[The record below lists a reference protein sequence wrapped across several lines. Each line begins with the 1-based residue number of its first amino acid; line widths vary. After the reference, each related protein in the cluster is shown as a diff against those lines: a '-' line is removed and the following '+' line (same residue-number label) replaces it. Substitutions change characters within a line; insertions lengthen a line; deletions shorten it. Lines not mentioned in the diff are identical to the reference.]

1 MSGVS
6 LNSLQSKAELES
18 KPPFTEWQK
27 VNMVS
32 TFINGVILK
41 KAAKL
46 LEVISI
52 LKEKLM
58 VDQIK
63 KKDIMVIWEISCL
76 TEKLLTWTMLTKFY
90 NCLVQTPSSVELLSF
105 ILVLTI
111 SEKVDLMTVRL
122 LVMLVED

>member
-1 MSGVS
+1 MYT
-6 LNSLQSKAELES
+6 ELLSFRLKNKEQEFKLKFLDLKKGS
-18 KPPFTEWQK
+18 
-27 VNMVS
+27 MVS

-58 VDQIK
+58 EDQIK

>member
-1 MSGVS
+1 MDIKEQEFK
-6 LNSLQSKAELES
+6 LKFLDLKKE
-18 KPPFTEWQK
+18 
-27 VNMVS
+27 NMVS

-41 KAAKL
+41 KVAKL

-58 VDQIK
+58 EDQIK

>member
-18 KPPFTEWQK
+18 KPPFTVWKK

-58 VDQIK
+58 EDQIK